1 MRKTMIPMTLLL
13 GTLLLPGAA
22 GAQAMARASATID
35 VNLPVVLP
43 QLVVVAPGVQVVPEV
58 DEEVF
63 FTNGFYW
70 VRHGDGWYR
79 SKSHRH
85 GWVLVPG
92 HRVPTRIAKYEP
104 GRYRRW
110 KPEKGDHG
118 VRDHGRGEGRHG
130 AREAS
135 FKGGGDKGGGSIFR
149 GGGDKGGGGPIFKGG
164 GKGGGDKDGGRGEKH
179 GKHGKH

>member
-22 GAQAMARASATID
+22 GAQIAARAGASID
-35 VNLPVVLP
+35 VNLPIVLP

-79 SKSHRH
+79 SKSHRR
-85 GWVLVPG
+85 GWVMVPG
-92 HRVPTRIAKYEP
+92 HRVPTRLAKFEP
-104 GRYRRW
+104 GHYRRW
-110 KPEKGDHG
+110 KPEHRDNG
-118 VRDHGRGEGRHG
+118 VRDHGRGEGRKG

-135 FKGGGDKGGGSIFR
+135 YKGGGDRGGGSFF
-149 GGGDKGGGGPIFKGG
+149 KGGAPAVKGG
-164 GKGGGDKDGGRGEKH
+164 GKGGGDKDDGRGEKH